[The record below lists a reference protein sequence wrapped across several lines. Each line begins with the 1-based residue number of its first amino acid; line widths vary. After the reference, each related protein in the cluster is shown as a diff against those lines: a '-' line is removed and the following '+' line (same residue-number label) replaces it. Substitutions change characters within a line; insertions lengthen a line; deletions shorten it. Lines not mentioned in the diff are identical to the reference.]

1 MDALEFTKDV
11 NKVYIPMRPQGPGR
25 NLGNF
30 VLREG
35 VNNVR

>member
-1 MDALEFTKDV
+1 MDALQFTKDV
-11 NKVYIPMRPQGPGR
+11 KKVFIPTRPQGPGR

-30 VLREG
+30 VHREE